1 MIMKEH
7 TILQKLMMTK
17 IMNEGTRRAVRE
29 RLKLILE
36 NEQKEFRY
44 FEDSVKEKLNL
55 TRARQVERRFN
66 KRCQALKIVIFKLT
80 PYMERTDDVP
90 SIIVK
95 KGKK

>member
-1 MIMKEH
+1 
-7 TILQKLMMTK
+7 MT
-17 IMNEGTRRAVRE
+17 EGTKKAVRE

-36 NEQKEFRY
+36 NEQKEFQY
-44 FEDSVKEKLNL
+44 FEEAVKEKLNL

-66 KRCQALKIVIFKLT
+66 KRCQALKIVIYMLT

-95 KGKK
+95 KERK